1 MSDKKI
7 SQLDLVTNNASGDVF
22 PMVQS
27 GANFK
32 TTLSKI
38 ATFLQGFLP
47 ASETAKGFIELA
59 TNAEVQTGTDNERAV
74 TPAGLQSK
82 VATETAKGIV
92 ELATQ
97 VETDAGTDDQRVLT
111 PLKLKTSSQW
121 ATKIN
126 KVDTGNTDSGIDEV
140 TIHDESGVATFSG
153 VINHNSSLY
162 FTINNN
168 IISTGDCI
176 AYGLEYKGTGYPSIL
191 HYEINNQVSIRFH
204 VANLKVGGG
213 SDDTSGDIIIWF
225 SKVN

>member
-22 PMVQS
+22 PMVQ
-27 GANFK
+27 GGVNLK

-47 ASETAKGFIELA
+47 ASETAKGF
-59 TNAEVQTGTDNERAV
+59 
-74 TPAGLQSK
+74 
-82 VATETAKGIV
+82 V

-97 VETDAGTDDQRVLT
+97 AETDTGTNDTTAVT

-126 KVDTGNTDSGIDEV
+126 KVDTANTATGEDELE
-140 TIHDESGVATFSG
+140 INAESGVATFTDA
-153 VINHNSSLY
+153 INHNSSAV
-162 FTINNN
+162 FTIKNN

-176 AYGLEYKGTGYPSIL
+176 AYGLEYVGNGYPSIL
-191 HYEINNQVSIRFH
+191 HYEINDQVSIKFH

-213 SDDTSGDIIIWF
+213 TPDTNSDIIIWF

>member
-7 SQLDLVTNNASGDVF
+7 SELTLVTNNASGDVF
-22 PMVQS
+22 PMVQG

-47 ASETAKGFIELA
+47 ATETAKGF
-59 TNAEVQTGTDNERAV
+59 
-74 TPAGLQSK
+74 
-82 VATETAKGIV
+82 V

-97 VETDAGTDDQRVLT
+97 VETDAGTDDQRAVT

-126 KVDTGNTDSGIDEV
+126 KVDTANTATGEDEV
-140 TIHDESGVATFSG
+140 EIDAESGVAIFTDT
-153 VINHNSSLY
+153 INHNASAV
-162 FTINNN
+162 FTIKNNT
-168 IISTGDCI
+168 IGAGDCI
-176 AYGLEYKGTGYPSIL
+176 AYGLEYVGNGYPSIL
-191 HYEINNQVSIRFH
+191 HYEIDDQVSIKFH

-213 SDDTSGDIIIWF
+213 TPNTNQNLIVWF

>member
-22 PMVQS
+22 PMVQG

-47 ASETAKGFIELA
+47 ASETAKGF
-59 TNAEVQTGTDNERAV
+59 
-74 TPAGLQSK
+74 
-82 VATETAKGIV
+82 V

-97 VETDAGTDDQRVLT
+97 VETDAGTDDQRAVT

-126 KVDTGNTDSGIDEV
+126 KLNIANTATGTTSV
-140 TIHDESGVATFSG
+140 TINAESGVAIFTDT
-153 VINHNSSLY
+153 INHNASAN
-162 FTINNN
+162 FTIQNSE
-168 IISTGDCI
+168 IEAGDCI
-176 AYGLEYKGTGYPSIL
+176 AYGLEYSGDGYPSIL
-191 HYEINNQVSIRFH
+191 HYVITGGVITLH
-204 VANLKVGGG
+204 IANLRVGGG
-213 SDDTSGDIIIWF
+213 SPNTNQNLIVWF